1 MGASA
6 AVKSEEFVATL
17 LVRPL
22 LGRSSTTA
30 VSGSPSN
37 TMEMELFVVLT
48 TNMKKSP
55 KHELGAGS
63 VGRSKQRTLV
73 VKSSNQKLASLSTN
87 PGNARIQIK
96 CPQTPSGL
104 LDVS

>member
-1 MGASA
+1 MGMGASA

-22 LGRSSTTA
+22 LGRPSTSTD
-30 VSGSPSN
+30 SGSSDIPSN

-73 VKSSNQKLASLSTN
+73 VKSSNQK
-87 PGNARIQIK
+87 
-96 CPQTPSGL
+96 
-104 LDVS
+104 VSYFIVRN

>member
-1 MGASA
+1 MGMGASA

-22 LGRSSTTA
+22 LGRPSTTTD
-30 VSGSPSN
+30 SGSSDTPSN

-73 VKSSNQKLASLSTN
+73 VKSSNQK
-87 PGNARIQIK
+87 
-96 CPQTPSGL
+96 
-104 LDVS
+104 VSFRRNWIFQSSAKDRRGHR